1 MMDTGMQLRL
11 STRNDVRLFTAY
23 VVVAM
28 VCGSMLLNFMI
39 MPPDLM
45 RKTMISGAV
54 VAMMLSAPV
63 AYFVGTRLRE
73 IHDLNQRLRRA
84 ISFDPLTGAH
94 TRTNFHSRVAHLR
107 RGPMALIIADIDHFK
122 AINDRFGHQ
131 AGDTA
136 LHQFATAL
144 MNNCRASDIVARFG
158 GEEFV
163 ILMVGTVTRDGLIA
177 AERLCQRVRDCP
189 ITVEG
194 TAIEV
199 TASFGVA
206 GLTDPAQIEQTI
218 RAADTALYRA
228 KAEGRNRV
236 CLYGQDGDTSTG
248 PTSPADA
255 L

>member
-1 MMDTGMQLRL
+1 MQLRL
-11 STRNDVRLFTAY
+11 STRNDVRLFTAI

-28 VCGSMLLNFMI
+28 VCGSLLLNFII

-54 VAMMLSAPV
+54 IAMILSAPV

-73 IHDLNQRLRRA
+73 IHDLNQRLRQA

-94 TRTNFHSRVAHLR
+94 TRTNFHSRVAQLR
-107 RGPMALIIADIDHFK
+107 RGPMSLIIADIDHFK

-136 LHQFATAL
+136 LQQFANAL
-144 MNNCRASDIVARFG
+144 MDNCRASDIVARFG

-163 ILMVGTVTRDGLIA
+163 ILMPATVTRDGLIA
-177 AERLCQRVRDCP
+177 SERLCQSVRACP
-189 ITVEG
+189 ITVDG
-194 TAIEV
+194 TLMNV
-199 TASFGVA
+199 TASFGIA
-206 GLTDPAQIEQTI
+206 GLTDPARIEQAI
-218 RAADTALYRA
+218 RAADLALYRA

-236 CLYGQDGDTSTG
+236 CLYDPHIDKTIGPASATS
-248 PTSPADA
+248 A

>member
-1 MMDTGMQLRL
+1 MQLRL
-11 STRNDVRLFTAY
+11 STRNDVRLFTAL

-28 VCGSMLLNFMI
+28 VCGSLLLNFII

-54 VAMMLSAPV
+54 IAMMLSAPV

-73 IHDLNQRLRRA
+73 IHDLNQRLRQA

-94 TRTNFHSRVAHLR
+94 TRTNFHSRVAQLP
-107 RGPMALIIADIDHFK
+107 RGPMSLIIADIDHFK

-136 LHQFATAL
+136 LQQFATAL
-144 MNNCRASDIVARFG
+144 MDNCRASDIVARFG

-163 ILMVGTVTRDGLIA
+163 ILMPATVTRDGLIA
-177 AERLCQRVRDCP
+177 AERLCQSVRACP
-189 ITVEG
+189 ITVDG
-194 TAIEV
+194 TLMNV
-199 TASFGVA
+199 TASFGIA
-206 GLTDPAQIEQTI
+206 GLTDPARIEQAI
-218 RAADTALYRA
+218 RAADLALYRA

-236 CLYGQDGDTSTG
+236 CLYDPHIDKTIGPASATS
-248 PTSPADA
+248 A

>member
-1 MMDTGMQLRL
+1 MQLRL
-11 STRNDVRLFTAY
+11 STRNDVRLFTAL

-28 VCGSMLLNFMI
+28 VCGSLLLNFII

-54 VAMMLSAPV
+54 IAMMLSAPV

-73 IHDLNQRLRRA
+73 IHDLNQRLRQA

-94 TRTNFHSRVAHLR
+94 TRTNFHSRVAQLP
-107 RGPMALIIADIDHFK
+107 RGPMSLIIADIDHFK

-136 LHQFATAL
+136 LQQFANAL
-144 MNNCRASDIVARFG
+144 MDNCRASDIVARFG

-163 ILMVGTVTRDGLIA
+163 ILMPATVTRDGLIA
-177 AERLCQRVRDCP
+177 AERLCQSVRACP
-189 ITVEG
+189 ITVDG
-194 TAIEV
+194 TLMNV
-199 TASFGVA
+199 TASFGIA
-206 GLTDPAQIEQTI
+206 GLTDPARIKQAI
-218 RAADTALYRA
+218 RAADLALYRA

-236 CLYGQDGDTSTG
+236 CLYDPHIDKTIGPASATS
-248 PTSPADA
+248 A

>member
-1 MMDTGMQLRL
+1 MQLRL
-11 STRNDVRLFTAY
+11 STRNDVRLFTAL

-28 VCGSMLLNFMI
+28 VCGSLLLNFII

-54 VAMMLSAPV
+54 IAMMLSAPV

-73 IHDLNQRLRRA
+73 IHDLNQRLRQA

-94 TRTNFHSRVAHLR
+94 TRTNFHSRVAQLP
-107 RGPMALIIADIDHFK
+107 RGPMSLIIADIDHFK

-136 LHQFATAL
+136 LQQFANAL
-144 MNNCRASDIVARFG
+144 MDNCRASDIVARFG

-163 ILMVGTVTRDGLIA
+163 ILMPATVTRDGLIA
-177 AERLCQRVRDCP
+177 AERLCQSVRACP
-189 ITVEG
+189 ITVDG
-194 TAIEV
+194 TLMNV
-199 TASFGVA
+199 TASFGIA
-206 GLTDPAQIEQTI
+206 GLTDPARIEQAI
-218 RAADTALYRA
+218 RAADLALYRA

-236 CLYGQDGDTSTG
+236 CLYDPHIDKTVGPASATS
-248 PTSPADA
+248 A

>member
-1 MMDTGMQLRL
+1 MQLRL
-11 STRNDVRLFTAY
+11 STRNDVRLFTAL
-23 VVVAM
+23 VVIAM
-28 VCGSMLLNFMI
+28 VCGSVLLNFMI

-54 VAMMLSAPV
+54 IAMMLSAPA

-73 IHDLNQRLRRA
+73 IHDLNQRLRQA

-94 TRTNFHSRVAHLR
+94 TRTNFHSRVAQLP
-107 RGPMALIIADIDHFK
+107 RGPMSLIIADIDHFK

-136 LHQFATAL
+136 LHQFAAAL
-144 MNNCRASDIVARFG
+144 LNNCRASDIVARFG

-163 ILMVGTVTRDGLIA
+163 ILMPGTMTRDGRIA
-177 AERLCQRVRDCP
+177 ADRLCRRVRDCP

-194 TAIEV
+194 TTMKV

-206 GLTDPAQIEQTI
+206 GLTDPAQIEQAI
-218 RAADTALYRA
+218 RAADLALYRA

-236 CLYGQDGDTSTG
+236 CLYHPDTDQPTG
-248 PTSPADA
+248 RASACDA
-255 L
+255 GTV

>member
-1 MMDTGMQLRL
+1 MQLRL
-11 STRNDVRLFTAY
+11 STRNDVRLFTAS

-28 VCGSMLLNFMI
+28 VCGSVLLNFMI

-54 VAMMLSAPV
+54 IAMMLSAPV

-73 IHDLNQRLRRA
+73 IHDLNQRLRQA

-94 TRTNFHSRVAHLR
+94 TRTNFHSRVAQLR
-107 RGPMALIIADIDHFK
+107 RGPMSLIIADIDHFK

-136 LHQFATAL
+136 LCQFAL
-144 MNNCRASDIVARFG
+144 RLKRNCREDDIIARFG

-163 ILMVGTVTRDGLIA
+163 VLLHNVSLADAQAA
-177 AERLCQRVRDCP
+177 AERLCAKLREAP
-189 ITVEG
+189 IVLNG
-194 TAIEV
+194 QAHHL

-206 GLTDPAQIEQTI
+206 PLVNARGLDDALAQ
-218 RAADTALYRA
+218 ADAALYRA
-228 KAEGRNRV
+228 KNAGRDRV
-236 CLYGQDGDTSTG
+236 FTSDTKAPPFSEA
-248 PTSPADA
+248 S
-255 L
+255 

>member
-1 MMDTGMQLRL
+1 MQLRL
-11 STRNDVRLFTAY
+11 STRNDVRLFTAI

-28 VCGSMLLNFMI
+28 VFGSALLNFMI
-39 MPPDLM
+39 MPADLM

-54 VAMMLSAPV
+54 IAMILSAPV

-73 IHDLNQRLRRA
+73 IHDLNQRLRRV

-94 TRTNFHSRVAHLR
+94 TRTNFHARVAQLQR
-107 RGPMALIIADIDHFK
+107 APMSLIIADIDHFK

-136 LHQFATAL
+136 LHQFASAL
-144 MNNCRASDIVARFG
+144 MDNCRASDIVARFG

-163 ILMVGTVTRDGLIA
+163 ILMPSTVTRDGLIA
-177 AERLCQRVRDCP
+177 AERLCQSVRARP

-194 TAIEV
+194 TVMDV

-206 GLTDPAQIEQTI
+206 GLTDPALVEQAI
-218 RAADTALYRA
+218 RAADLALYRA

-236 CLYGQDGDTSTG
+236 CLYDPHIDKIIR
-248 PTSPADA
+248 PASASSA

>member
-1 MMDTGMQLRL
+1 MQLRL
-11 STRNDVRLFTAY
+11 STRNDVRLFTAI
-23 VVVAM
+23 VVVAI
-28 VCGSMLLNFMI
+28 VCGSVLLNFMI

-54 VAMMLSAPV
+54 IAMILSAPV

-73 IHDLNQRLRRA
+73 IHDLNQRLRQA

-94 TRTNFHSRVAHLR
+94 TRTNFHSRVAQLR
-107 RGPMALIIADIDHFK
+107 RGPMSLIIADIDHFK

-136 LHQFATAL
+136 LQQFANAL
-144 MNNCRASDIVARFG
+144 MDNCRASDIVARFG

-163 ILMVGTVTRDGLIA
+163 ILMPATVTRDGLIA
-177 AERLCQRVRDCP
+177 AERLCQSVRACP
-189 ITVEG
+189 ITVDG
-194 TAIEV
+194 TLMNV
-199 TASFGVA
+199 TASFGIA
-206 GLTDPAQIEQTI
+206 GLTDPARIEQAI
-218 RAADTALYRA
+218 RAADLALYRA

-236 CLYGQDGDTSTG
+236 CLYDPHIDKTVGPASATS
-248 PTSPADA
+248 A

>member
-1 MMDTGMQLRL
+1 MQLRL
-11 STRNDVRLFTAY
+11 STRNDVRLFTAS

-28 VCGSMLLNFMI
+28 VCGSVLLNFMI

-54 VAMMLSAPV
+54 IAMMLSAPV

-73 IHDLNQRLRRA
+73 IHDLNQRLRQA

-94 TRTNFHSRVAHLR
+94 TRTNFHSRVAQLR
-107 RGPMALIIADIDHFK
+107 RGPMSLIIADIDHFK

-136 LHQFATAL
+136 LHQFANAL
-144 MNNCRASDIVARFG
+144 LDNCRASDIVARFG

-163 ILMVGTVTRDGLIA
+163 ILMAGTGARDGLIA

-194 TAIEV
+194 TAMNV

-206 GLTDPAQIEQTI
+206 GLKDPAQIEKAI
-218 RAADTALYRA
+218 RAADLALYRA

-236 CLYGQDGDTSTG
+236 CLYDAKIDMEY
-248 PTSPADA
+248 SPASADNA
-255 L
+255 V

>member
-1 MMDTGMQLRL
+1 MQLRL
-11 STRNDVRLFTAY
+11 STRNDVRLFTAI

-28 VCGSMLLNFMI
+28 VCGSVLLNFMI
-39 MPPDLM
+39 MPSDLM

-54 VAMMLSAPV
+54 IAMMLSAPV

-73 IHDLNQRLRRA
+73 IHDLNQRLRQA

-94 TRTNFHSRVAHLR
+94 TRTNFHSRVAQLR
-107 RGPMALIIADIDHFK
+107 CGPMSLIIADIDHFK

-163 ILMVGTVTRDGLIA
+163 ILMPGTVTRDGLIA
-177 AERLCQRVRDCP
+177 AERLCQSVRACP

-194 TAIEV
+194 TVMDV

-206 GLTDPAQIEQTI
+206 GLTDPAQIEQAI
-218 RAADTALYRA
+218 RAADLALYRA

-236 CLYGQDGDTSTG
+236 CLYDPQIDKTIN
-248 PTSPADA
+248 PASASRA